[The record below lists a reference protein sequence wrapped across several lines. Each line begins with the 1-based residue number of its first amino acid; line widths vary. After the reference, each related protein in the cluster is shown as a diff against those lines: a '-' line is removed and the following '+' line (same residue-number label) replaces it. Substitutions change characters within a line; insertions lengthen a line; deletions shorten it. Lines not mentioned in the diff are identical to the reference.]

1 MIPYRHRVAVTLFLL
16 LKSSALD
23 VNGHYVG
30 YVSAFFGFVRA
41 RVILTV
47 DGDTAVV

>member
-1 MIPYRHRVAVTLFLL
+1 MIPYSHRVAVVLFLL
-16 LKSSALD
+16 LNGCAPD
-23 VNGHYVG
+23 ANGHYVG
-30 YVSAFFGFVRA
+30 YMSAFFGFVRA